1 MVATVV
7 NWMTL
12 FWIIHRSN
20 YGHMG
25 TRMRTLTTKLGHV
38 ESCATQEVMSTMKKG
53 QTHGA
58 WSQWKYKKLVA
69 LFRVFCYN
77 SGKSLSLECV
87 ALGTPRTQ

>member
-1 MVATVV
+1 MVGTVV

-12 FWIIHRSN
+12 FWITHRSS
-20 YGHMG
+20 YGHTG
-25 TRMRTLTTKLGHV
+25 TRTRTLTTELGHV

-53 QTHGA
+53 QIHGA

-69 LFRVFCYN
+69 LFGILCYN
-77 SGKSLSLECV
+77 KGKSLSLEFV